1 MIILGIAILCTA
13 LVSGWAAWAGVAR
26 GDHPGYVAVDAISML
41 VQIIVAS
48 MLLSYGMAF
57 GPVTIP

>member
-1 MIILGIAILCTA
+1 MITLGIAILCTA
-13 LVSGWAAWAGVAR
+13 LVSFWSALTGSTGNASAT
-26 GDHPGYVAVDAISML
+26 YVAAHAISML

-48 MLLSYGMAF
+48 MLLSYGLAF